1 MSSSVLVILL
11 MLFCSAFFSGGE
23 MAFLAS
29 NKLMLEL
36 NRKRYPRMSRIIDIF
51 MLKPDLLI
59 STILVGNNVALVVY
73 GLEFGNLFGPMIEH
87 YISNEPSVVL
97 LVQTLISTVIIIVTA
112 EFLPKTLIQ
121 FNPSLML
128 NIFAPLLLVFY
139 ILFYPVAVFMQ
150 LSAKFFIKYI
160 LRSKCVDNS
169 TAMMPCRVDLDNL
182 LKGQTENANENNDNV
197 SQEAKLMRNALDFSN
212 IKVRDC
218 AVPRTEIVAVSI
230 DSTMSELKDIFVE
243 SRYSKILVYEETI
256 DNIVGYVHVSEMFKN
271 SSSVR
276 ESMTPIEVVPE
287 TMSGNDLL
295 KLFKGKHKSMAL
307 VVDEFGGTAGI
318 VTLEDVLEEI
328 FGEIDDEHDDV
339 EYEEQQLSENEY
351 LFAGRLEIDYLNDKY
366 QLDLPISEEYD
377 TLAGLVLDATGTIP
391 EKGDFI
397 KVNGFEIVVEESSM
411 SKVDKLRVKK
421 MMS

>member
-1 MSSSVLVILL
+1 
-11 MLFCSAFFSGGE
+11 
-23 MAFLAS
+23 
-29 NKLMLEL
+29 
-36 NRKRYPRMSRIIDIF
+36 
-51 MLKPDLLI
+51 
-59 STILVGNNVALVVY
+59 
-73 GLEFGNLFGPMIEH
+73 
-87 YISNEPSVVL
+87 
-97 LVQTLISTVIIIVTA
+97 
-112 EFLPKTLIQ
+112 
-121 FNPSLML
+121 
-128 NIFAPLLLVFY
+128 
-139 ILFYPVAVFMQ
+139 
-150 LSAKFFIKYI
+150 
-160 LRSKCVDNS
+160 
-169 TAMMPCRVDLDNL
+169 MMPCRVDLDNL

-230 DSTMSELKDIFVE
+230 DSTMSELKDTFVE

-421 MMS
+421 IMS